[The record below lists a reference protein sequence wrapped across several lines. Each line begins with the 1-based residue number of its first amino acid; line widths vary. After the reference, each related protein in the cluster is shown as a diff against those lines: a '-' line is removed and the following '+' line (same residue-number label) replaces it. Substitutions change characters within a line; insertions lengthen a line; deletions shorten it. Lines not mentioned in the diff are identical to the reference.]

1 MMGELYADMGFIRY
15 PLTFSLVVVLALAGW
30 STSRLFSSSAWASL
44 RTKAW
49 VDAILFWGAF
59 AVISGVL
66 GTLIGVIVAAQSIEA
81 AGQVQTTLVWGGIK
95 IAMLSSVFGVLIL
108 ALSAL
113 LWFGLQMRWRL
124 LAAGEAVAAEA
135 AA

>member
-1 MMGELYADMGFIRY
+1 MMGQLYTDMGFIRY

-30 STSRLFSSSAWASL
+30 SVSRLFSSGAWASP

-49 VDAILFWGAF
+49 IDAVLFWGAF

-66 GTLIGVIVAAQSIEA
+66 GTLVGIIVAAQAIEA
-81 AGQVQTTLVWGGIK
+81 AGEVQTTLVWGGIK

-108 ALSAL
+108 AFSAL
-113 LWFGLQMRWRL
+113 LWFALHMRWRL
-124 LAAGEAVAAEA
+124 LAATEA
-135 AA
+135 ADAT

>member
-15 PLTFSLVVVLALAGW
+15 PLTFSLVAVLALAGW
-30 STSRLFSSSAWASL
+30 STSRLFSSGAWASL

-49 VDAILFWGAF
+49 VDAILFWGSF

-66 GTLIGVIVAAQSIEA
+66 GTLIGVIVAAQAIEA
-81 AGQVQTTLVWGGIK
+81 AGEVQTTLVWGGIK
-95 IAMLSSVFGVLIL
+95 IAMLSSVYGVLIL

-124 LAAGEAVAAEA
+124 LAASTKAL
-135 AA
+135 